1 MKQISVLGIDLAKNV
16 FQLHGVNERGQVVLR
31 KQLKRS
37 QIPALTM
44 RRLFVKRLHDPACD
58 LLRSKALISRRF
70 FIVTMAGSCW

>member
-37 QIPALTM
+37 QIPAFCAKLPPCLVGM
-44 RRLFVKRLHDPACD
+44 EACGGAHYWARK
-58 LLRSKALISRRF
+58 LQK
-70 FIVTMAGSCW
+70 